1 MPWSTPLILQAGVV
15 VQMSE
20 TAAGCKDK
28 DKDSEAALG
37 PWHLAFGHAR
47 ALPLLMR
54 RSSPKRAVATDG
66 LTPRC

>member
-37 PWHLAFGHAR
+37 PWHLAFGI
-47 ALPLLMR
+47 
-54 RSSPKRAVATDG
+54 
-66 LTPRC
+66 